1 MIVTVNGYSVT
12 KEAYDSLSEKYGISI
27 ITILLIGD
35 YSDKIFEVNEY
46 GAVYIIII
54 KFDEER
60 KLITVE
66 RKLKDI

>member
-1 MIVTVNGYSVT
+1 MIITVNGYSVT
-12 KEAYDSLSEKYGISI
+12 KDAYDSLSDEYGISI

-35 YSDKIFEVNEY
+35 YSDKIFEINEY
-46 GAVYIIII
+46 GAVYIVII